1 MANNFVSWYF
11 QLLNASAT
19 NGITEFSPSHFWP
32 DASAKVELLRGDG
45 AVDESLAVSNN
56 AEEVCQMLVG
66 VMRQD
71 IALGYFSKS
80 EITILEDGFTF

>member
-56 AEEVCQMLVG
+56 AEEVCQMMVG

-80 EITILEDGFTF
+80 EITYR